1 LWDEDFK
8 VFQDELHMLAPQILD
23 SSETTDDVE
32 AAFSVFLER
41 KKKMVT
47 DVKQVC
53 HIYEGALHSVLHRR
67 LL

>member
-8 VFQDELHMLAPQILD
+8 AFQDELHMLAPQILD
-23 SSETTDDVE
+23 SSETTGDVD

-41 KKKMVT
+41 KKKMVAE
-47 DVKQVC
+47 VKQVC
-53 HIYEGALHSVLHRR
+53 HVCEGALHSALHRR